1 MDRYVSVEVLIDD
14 IREIEHFR
22 SFESGLT
29 FLTRTFKSKV
39 DLPEHEDGS
48 PWSFV
53 LPLNSPQE
61 YDGGGTQFVELDG
74 QPVFRPAQGTAVLFS
89 GRNRH
94 RGVAITRGVRYILAG
109 FCGFVESQ

>member
-1 MDRYVSVEVLIDD
+1 
-14 IREIEHFR
+14 
-22 SFESGLT
+22 
-29 FLTRTFKSKV
+29 V

-53 LPLNSPQE
+53 LPLNAPHN
-61 YDGGGTQFVELDG
+61 YDGGGTQFVDLEGAPTLC
-74 QPVFRPAQGTAVLFS
+74 PPQGTALLFS

-109 FCGFVESQ
+109 FCAFPED